1 MFLAADG
8 FVHLV
13 IANPDDSY
21 YTPNLIR
28 MKFLPYLRWQIYSA
42 EPAFRNIFLLW
53 DTPKGSDRDYQM
65 QWIGGQS
72 LAAMEPEP
80 HGFLAHLFGHH
91 ADADTKRDAEIGQ
104 EFLNE
109 DQLAERL
116 STLLSVMRQRNSTA
130 LAMPGELL
138 GKIAAQNPEIQR
150 QLADLVGHNR
160 SNVLIL
166 AVPPRAAAVD
176 PLFRLPELEKGGKG
190 TGLPA
195 GMLLQQYLFPE
206 LLRKMRGADTYRV
219 MRYELLRSAVG
230 KRLYCWNT
238 VPYEAVRAA
247 VRYAYF
253 RNPEWENCGKADLYA
268 AILWAWH
275 SRIRFRDRFSSLGC
289 RDNPRRMLDVMVQ
302 NLEDPAFRLRLSE
315 IVQEEL
321 LTEPGQL
328 LSQYADDTEPV
339 VMQRAESGQDFV
351 STLTQYRAVLRG
363 HEKLLSEDELN
374 TLLEITE
381 EFQAPDY
388 LHADNMNAPAYC
400 EFRKPEC
407 QKILR
412 NLFDS
417 LKKKQEWNN
426 WDQGI
431 MYILYVLFAMCRDD
445 AERTSGTD
453 DQHLPFL
460 KAVQAIIT
468 GKNTTAAQ
476 EKDATLIRYYMR
488 KSEEAP
494 FEGAEAAKLTQKT
507 VSVLQTQDYGRI
519 RRELL
524 GK

>member
-28 MKFLPYLRWQIYSA
+28 MKFLPYLRWQLYCA
-42 EPAFRNIFLLW
+42 EPAFRNVFLLW
-53 DTPKGSDRDYQM
+53 DTPKGSDHDYQM

-72 LAAMEPEP
+72 LIAMEPEQRR
-80 HGFLAHLFGHH
+80 GFLGNLFGRREET
-91 ADADTKRDAEIGQ
+91 DTKRDAAVGQ
-104 EFLNE
+104 EFLDE
-109 DQLAERL
+109 DQLPERL
-116 STLLSVMRQRNSTA
+116 SVLLNVMRQKNSTA

-138 GKIAAQNPEIQR
+138 GRIASQSPEIQR

-166 AVPPRAAAVD
+166 TLPPRAAAVD
-176 PLFRLPELEKGGKG
+176 PLFRLPEREKGGRG

-195 GMLLQQYLFPE
+195 GVLLQPYLFPE

-230 KRLYCWNT
+230 GRLSCWNA
-238 VPYEAVRAA
+238 VSYEDVRAA
-247 VRYAYF
+247 VRYAYY
-253 RNPEWENCGKADLYA
+253 RNPEWENCGKTDLFA

-275 SRIRFRDRFSSLGC
+275 SRIRFRDRFASLGC

-328 LSQYADDTEPV
+328 LSQFAEDTEPV
-339 VMQRAESGQDFV
+339 VIQRTESGQDFV
-351 STLTQYRAVLRG
+351 SALTQYRAVLRG
-363 HEKLLSEDELN
+363 HEKLLSEDELS

-388 LHADNMNAPAYC
+388 LHVDNMNEPAYC

-431 MYILYVLFAMCRDD
+431 MYILYVLFEMCRDD

-460 KAVQAIIT
+460 KAVQMIIT
-468 GKNTTAAQ
+468 GKNAQ
-476 EKDATLIRYYMR
+476 EKDAALIRYYMR

-494 FEGAEAAKLTQKT
+494 FEGAEAAKLTQKS
-507 VSVLQTQDYGRI
+507 VSVLRTQDYKKI